1 LLKDGYAIPFP
12 PLPPDHIFFTGYK
25 AHILFTT
32 GKSEAVNQR
41 TDKTMTKIKRTKRQT
56 MIYKTHHRKLK
67 IE

>member
-1 LLKDGYAIPFP
+1 MKSLKIP
-12 PLPPDHIFFTGYK
+12 
-25 AHILFTT
+25 T

>member
-1 LLKDGYAIPFP
+1 LLSLQSISVNIGYNVAFGQVNQMKSLKIP
-12 PLPPDHIFFTGYK
+12 
-25 AHILFTT
+25 T

-41 TDKTMTKIKRTKRQT
+41 TDKAMTKIKRTKRQT

>member
-1 LLKDGYAIPFP
+1 MLSLQSISVNIGYNVAFGQVNQMKSLKIP
-12 PLPPDHIFFTGYK
+12 
-25 AHILFTT
+25 T
-32 GKSEAVNQR
+32 GKSETVNQR

>member
-1 LLKDGYAIPFP
+1 MKSLKIP
-12 PLPPDHIFFTGYK
+12 
-25 AHILFTT
+25 T

-41 TDKTMTKIKRTKRQT
+41 TDKAMTKIKRTKRQT